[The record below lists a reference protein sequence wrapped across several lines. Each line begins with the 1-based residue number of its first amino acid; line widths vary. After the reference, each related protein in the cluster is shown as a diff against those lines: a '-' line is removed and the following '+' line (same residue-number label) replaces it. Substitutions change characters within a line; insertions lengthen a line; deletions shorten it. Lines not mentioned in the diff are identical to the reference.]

1 MLLLAANG
9 SVEVL
14 GPAGALF
21 NDVLANLN
29 FKSARLG

>member
-1 MLLLAANG
+1 MILSAANG
-9 SVEVL
+9 SVEIL
-14 GPAGALF
+14 GPAGVLF